1 MNGDEKLKILPWK
14 MFLPMFLLVL
24 TWACGYQ
31 LVGKDT
37 HLPPGV
43 TSIAIPTFANKTYE
57 PGIEVPF
64 TQAFLTEFIR
74 DRRVKVLDKREAD
87 SVLEGTIKS
96 FTFQS
101 VSYDQAGLVSEYQTT
116 VVVDLTLK
124 RQSGEIVWR
133 ENNLTEKRWFRTS
146 SAVLFN
152 EDNKTNAIRETGALV
167 AERIRN
173 RFFSNF

>member
-1 MNGDEKLKILPWK
+1 MTMPIWK
-14 MFLPMFLLVL
+14 KCLLIFLTAPL
-24 TWACGYQ
+24 WACGYQ
-31 LVGKDT
+31 LVGRET

-43 TSIAIPTFANKTYE
+43 TSIAIPTFANQTYE

-124 RQSGEIVWR
+124 RQSGEILWK
-133 ENNLTEKRWFRTS
+133 ENDLSERRWFRTS
-146 SAVLFN
+146 SAVLLN
-152 EDNKTNAIRETGALV
+152 EDNKTTAIRETGALV